1 MKCTSCPRPASSYR
15 LAALCSSLP
24 MKSGRSAWS
33 FQVQPDGTL
42 DHGEPFYRLET
53 SDHSAASQASAV
65 TIDSDH
71 YEYFATSLGIQ
82 VGDLQGRTAFI
93 VANPNGARMSSLD
106 FGGCKDS
113 GCYTRLPA
121 TRCFGGPSAAQ
132 APKCGDS
139 DRMAKNRPITGHSRK
154 VETT

>member
-1 MKCTSCPRPASSYR
+1 M
-15 LAALCSSLP
+15 
-24 MKSGRSAWS
+24 
-33 FQVQPDGTL
+33 
-42 DHGEPFYRLET
+42 
-53 SDHSAASQASAV
+53 

-71 YEYFATSLGIQ
+71 YAYFATGLGIQ

-106 FGGCKDS
+106 FGVKDS
-113 GCYTRLPA
+113 ECYTRLRG

-139 DRMAKNRPITGHSRK
+139 DRMA
-154 VETT
+154 E